1 MISMNRLL
9 WTILP
14 SDWLIY
20 SLIGDRPLV
29 ANFKFKTMAGNTF
42 KTMAGN
48 TFKTM
53 AENTFKTMAEN
64 TFKTMAG
71 NSSFLQLDYLFI
83 DRLGVVV

>member
-1 MISMNRLL
+1 MDRLL

-29 ANFKFKTMAGNTF
+29 ANFK
-42 KTMAGN
+42 
-48 TFKTM
+48 FKTM

>member
-1 MISMNRLL
+1 MISMDRLL

-29 ANFKFKTMAGNTF
+29 ANFK
-42 KTMAGN
+42 
-48 TFKTM
+48 FKTM

>member
-1 MISMNRLL
+1 MDRLL

-29 ANFKFKTMAGNTF
+29 ANFK
-42 KTMAGN
+42 
-48 TFKTM
+48 
-53 AENTFKTMAEN
+53 FKTMAEN

>member
-29 ANFKFKTMAGNTF
+29 ANFK
-42 KTMAGN
+42 
-48 TFKTM
+48 FKTM

>member
-29 ANFKFKTMAGNTF
+29 ANFKFKTMAE
-42 KTMAGN
+42 N